1 MKAIRK
7 EVEDACEQKEILD
20 PEIESLRSEFSRHHS
35 SLDEKLGELQE
46 LRRKT
51 ERAEQIMKDLPV
63 NNEDIESMK
72 RKSATNIRKALA
84 TARQSLSNLGKV
96 NIQAINSYFEIQKFT
111 SKADQELEQY
121 RTCVE
126 EIAVFHD
133 YLRERRKNALDGYFH
148 IFSEEFTRIFRKL
161 AGPGTQGRLYKL
173 DEEQSSESER
183 ITSGIRTAIDFGCG
197 VRKNEQLSGGQ
208 KTVVALSQILALQHF
223 ETAPFFLFDEVDAA
237 LDIVYKKR
245 LAEYLSG
252 TRKRQVILTSHAPEM
267 LKAGDNL
274 FYVSTDKHRKCPLLK
289 QLTEKEAE
297 VLVQQAILTQ
307 ASMTQDESQTQ
318 VTQPLGFS
326 QETLF
331 DPSEIAINQS
341 PSPARRRGNPSQ
353 SQPSQL

>member
-1 MKAIRK
+1 
-7 EVEDACEQKEILD
+7 
-20 PEIESLRSEFSRHHS
+20 
-35 SLDEKLGELQE
+35 
-46 LRRKT
+46 
-51 ERAEQIMKDLPV
+51 
-63 NNEDIESMK
+63 
-72 RKSATNIRKALA
+72 
-84 TARQSLSNLGKV
+84 
-96 NIQAINSYFEIQKFT
+96 
-111 SKADQELEQY
+111 
-121 RTCVE
+121 
-126 EIAVFHD
+126 
-133 YLRERRKNALDGYFH
+133 
-148 IFSEEFTRIFRKL
+148 
-161 AGPGTQGRLYKL
+161 LYKL

-237 LDIVYKKR
+237 LDIVYKRR

-252 TRKRQVILTSHAPEM
+252 TRKRQLILTSHAPEM

-274 FYVSTDKHRKCPLLK
+274 FYVSTEKHRKCPLLK

-307 ASMTQDESQTQ
+307 ASITQDESQTQ
-318 VTQPLGFS
+318 PLGYS

-331 DPSEIAINQS
+331 DPSEIAITQS
-341 PSPARRRGNPSQ
+341 PSPARRRAGNPSQ